1 MTVSRDAQAPGQG
14 HRKGSAEFRRIT
26 LALFAAALATFTT
39 LYCVQAVLPD
49 LARTFGLSP
58 ATASL
63 AVSVGTGALAVAVV
77 PLTALSEALGRTRVM
92 TAAMFAS
99 AVLALAE
106 AVSPSFEVLLVLR
119 ALQGVAL
126 AGLVAVAMSYLGEE
140 LHRES
145 LGAGM
150 GLYIAGNSIGGM
162 AGRLVAGLVDDVA
175 NWRWALAV
183 VGLLALVCAVVF
195 RAAILP
201 SRRFRARP
209 LRVRALAASVG
220 RALTDPGLL
229 ALYLVGFLLMGCFVT
244 VYNYLDFRL
253 LEPRFHLSQAVVGLI
268 FVAYLAGSFS
278 STAAG
283 RLVDRFGRR
292 RMVWPAGV
300 LTLVG
305 IALMVPAQ
313 LAVVVLGLVI
323 TTAGFFAGHSVAS
336 GWVSSRSAALGVQGP
351 AVYLFSYYA
360 GSSVGG
366 WAGGLAYGGAGW
378 VGVSGYAAALVVA
391 VIALG
396 VGLRTLRPAWSGP
409 VSG

>member
-1 MTVSRDAQAPGQG
+1 MTTRDIPPPGAYPGPG
-14 HRKGSAEFRRIT
+14 HRKGSPEFRRIA

-49 LARTFGLSP
+49 LATTFRLSP

-63 AVSVGTGALAVAVV
+63 TVSIGTGALAVAAI

-92 TAAMFAS
+92 TMALFAT
-99 AVLALAE
+99 ALIGLAE
-106 AVSPSFEVLLVLR
+106 AASPSFAVLLVLR

-126 AGLVAVAMSYLGEE
+126 AGLVAVAMSYLAEE
-140 LHRES
+140 LHRDS
-145 LGAGM
+145 LGSGM

-183 VGLLALVCAVVF
+183 IGLMALACAVVF
-195 RAAILP
+195 RVAILP
-201 SRRFRARP
+201 SRRFRPRP
-209 LRVRALAASVG
+209 LRVGALAESVG
-220 RALTDPGLL
+220 RALTDVGLL
-229 ALYLVGFLLMGCFVT
+229 ALYLVGFLFMGCFVT

-268 FVAYLAGSFS
+268 FMGYLAGSFS

-283 RLVDRFGRR
+283 RMVDRFGRR
-292 RMVWPAGV
+292 RMMWPAGV
-300 LTLVG
+300 LTLAG
-305 IALMVPAQ
+305 IALMVPAH

-336 GWVSSRSAALGVQGP
+336 GWVSARSAALGVQGP

-378 VGVSGYAAALVVA
+378 VGVSGYTGALVLA
-391 VIALG
+391 VIAVG
-396 VGLRTLRPAWSGP
+396 IGLRALRPAAP
-409 VSG
+409 AT